1 MLILWIALGLVGLVI
16 ILSVSA
22 SIYLIFSSFTRAK
35 NISENFD
42 NYCVRLKE
50 MGQAEIAE
58 KLSSGKKALENHPK
72 EDVFIMAKDGKKLHG
87 VIIEDHPETT
97 KTAILVHGYR
107 GQGPSDFSAIWSYYK
122 ARGYRILVVDQRT
135 HGQSEGH
142 LITFGHKERYD
153 LANWI
158 EFILATYGE
167 DQKIVIHGVSM
178 GAATVML
185 SAALP
190 ENEGRITAL
199 IADCGYFS
207 PKQQFTHMF
216 KNMKLP
222 HFPLFYIANVVNKII
237 CGYWFGE
244 LHCGKALSR
253 VHIPVL
259 LVHGEADDFV
269 PTQCSIDNFA
279 YANEPKTLFLVPGAI
294 HARSSTLDTEGY
306 WHQLDVLLEDIT

>member
-1 MLILWIALGLVGLVI
+1 MTLFWILLGVVGFVFLLCAL
-16 ILSVSA
+16 SA
-22 SIYLIFSSFTRAK
+22 TYLIFTSFTRAK
-35 NISENFD
+35 NISENFEK
-42 NYCVRLKE
+42 YCHRLANNGYEE
-50 MGQAEIAE
+50 MAN
-58 KLSSGKKALENHPK
+58 KLLGGKRAFEDQPK

-87 VIIEDHPETT
+87 FIIEEDPNAT

-107 GQGPSDFSAIWSYYK
+107 GQGPSDFSVLWQYYK
-122 ARGYRILVVDQRT
+122 QKGYRTLVIDQRT
-135 HGQSEGH
+135 HGQSEGL

-158 EFILATYGE
+158 EYVFATYGE

-190 ENEGRITAL
+190 ENQGRIAAVV
-199 IADCGYFS
+199 ADCGYFS

-222 HFPLFYIANVVNKII
+222 YFPLFHIANLVNKII

-244 LHCGKALSR
+244 LHCGKALAEI
-253 VHIPVL
+253 HTPVL

-269 PTQCSIDNFA
+269 PTQCSKDNFT
-279 YANEPKTLFLVPGAI
+279 YANAPKTLYLVPGAP
-294 HARSSTLDTEGY
+294 HAGCAMIDTEGY
-306 WHQLDVLLEDIT
+306 YQQLDLLLGNIT